1 MQERSMEP
9 AAAERDV
16 HGLVDHLFRH
26 QAARL
31 VSILVRHLGGK
42 HLDLA
47 EEVVQDVLMTAL
59 QHWPFHGVPS
69 NPEGWIM
76 RAARNRAID
85 RLRRDRAFADRMPA
99 LTKALYDEEARYNA
113 DADERVD
120 RLSRKVVP
128 LDEEM
133 CMLFMACHPEL
144 PRDARVAL
152 TLRTV
157 GGFSIAEIARAFLA
171 QEPTIAQRLVRA
183 KQRLRDR
190 AIAFELPGPEDLSE
204 RLDSVL
210 DVLYLMFN
218 EGHTAHAGEALVRR
232 DLCETAIHL
241 CEQLA
246 AYPVT
251 DRPKTHA
258 LLALM
263 LLQAARLP
271 ARTGDAGELSLLDE
285 QDRALWDRELIAR
298 GFAHLELAAQ
308 GEELTTYHLQA
319 GIASCH
325 AQASSAGE
333 TNWARMLDFYDQ
345 LMVVQPSPVAWLNR
359 AVALA
364 RVEGPRAALDSLET
378 VAADPALRRYHL
390 WHAVRG
396 ALAAEIGDVR
406 EAAEQYRAALKC
418 QCTDPE
424 RRFLEMKLAEM
435 ERRSTSQ

>member
-1 MQERSMEP
+1 MTSLPEGER
-9 AAAERDV
+9 AV

-31 VSILVRHLGGK
+31 VSILVRHLGGR

-59 QHWPFHGVPS
+59 QQWPFNGIPDS
-69 NPEGWIM
+69 PEAWLM

-85 RLRRDRAFADRMPA
+85 RLRRDRAFADRVPA
-99 LTKALYDEEARYNA
+99 LTQALDDEESRYNA
-113 DADERVD
+113 VDGAD
-120 RLSRKVVP
+120 RLARAAVP
-128 LDEEM
+128 LDDEV

-144 PRDARVAL
+144 SREARVAL
-152 TLRTV
+152 TLKTV
-157 GGFSIAEIARAFLA
+157 GGLSVTEIARAFLA

-190 AIAFELPGPEDLSE
+190 AIAFELPGPADLSE

-218 EGHTAHAGEALVRR
+218 EGHTAHAGASLVRR
-232 DLCETAIHL
+232 DLCDTAIRL
-241 CEQLA
+241 CGQLA
-246 AYPVT
+246 AHAVT
-251 DRPKTHA
+251 DLPKTHA
-258 LLALM
+258 LLALV

-285 QDRALWDRELIAR
+285 QDRSLWDQELIAR
-298 GFAHLELAAQ
+298 GIYHLDRA
-308 GEELTTYHLQA
+308 GRGDELTSYHLQA

-325 AQASSAGE
+325 AVALTAGE
-333 TNWARMLDFYDQ
+333 TDWVRMLTFYDQ
-345 LMVVQPSPVAWLNR
+345 LMELQPSPVVWLNR

-364 RVEGPRAALDSLET
+364 RIDGPRAALESLEL
-378 VAADPALRRYHL
+378 VEEDPALRRYHL

-396 ALAAEIGDVR
+396 ALAAELGDAG
-406 EAAEQYRAALKC
+406 EAAERYRAALQC
-418 QCTDPE
+418 QCTEPE
-424 RRFLEMKLAEM
+424 RRFLGMRLSEM
-435 ERRSTSQ
+435 ERRSTDS

>member
-1 MQERSMEP
+1 VSTP
-9 AAAERDV
+9 AREV

-31 VSILVRHLGGK
+31 VSILVRHLGGR

-59 QHWPFHGVPS
+59 QQWPFDGVPDK
-69 NPEGWIM
+69 PEAWLM
-76 RAARNRAID
+76 RSARNRAID
-85 RLRRDRAFADRMPA
+85 RLRRDRAFADRVPA
-99 LTKALYDEEARYNA
+99 LTQALHDEEARYNA
-113 DADERVD
+113 VD
-120 RLSRKVVP
+120 RTDQLVRDAVP
-128 LDEEM
+128 LDDEV

-152 TLRTV
+152 TLKTV
-157 GGFSIAEIARAFLA
+157 GGFSVPEIARGFLA
-171 QEPTIAQRLVRA
+171 QESTIAQRLVRA

-190 AIAFELPGPEDLSE
+190 AIAFDLPGPADLSE

-232 DLCETAIHL
+232 DLCDTAIRL
-241 CEQLA
+241 CGQLA
-246 AYPVT
+246 AHPVT
-251 DRPKTHA
+251 DLPKTHA

-271 ARTGDAGELSLLDE
+271 ARTDQAGELFLLDE
-285 QDRALWDRELIAR
+285 QDRSLWDQRLIAR
-298 GFAHLELAAQ
+298 GFYHLDRA
-308 GEELTTYHLQA
+308 GRGDELTTYHLQA

-325 AQASSAGE
+325 AVASKAGE
-333 TNWARMLDFYDQ
+333 TDWDRMLEFYDQ
-345 LMVVQPSPVAWLNR
+345 LMVVQPSPVVWLNR

-364 RVEGPRAALDSLET
+364 RVEGPRAALESLET
-378 VAADPALRRYHL
+378 LTEDPALRRYHL

-396 ALAAEIGDVR
+396 ALAAELGDTR
-406 EAAEQYRAALKC
+406 EAAERYRAALQC
-418 QCTDPE
+418 QCTEPE
-424 RRFLEMKLAEM
+424 RRFLGLRLAEM
-435 ERRSTSQ
+435 ERRSTD

>member
-1 MQERSMEP
+1 MQTDDQR
-9 AAAERDV
+9 AV

-31 VSILVRHLGGK
+31 VSILVRHLGSR

-47 EEVVQDVLMTAL
+47 EEVVQDVLTTAL
-59 QHWPFHGVPS
+59 QQWPFQGVPA

-76 RAARNRAID
+76 RAARNRAVD
-85 RLRRDRAFADRMPA
+85 RLRRDRAFAERVPA
-99 LTKALYDEEARYNA
+99 LTQALQDEEARYHA
-113 DADERVD
+113 RDEAD
-120 RLSRKVVP
+120 RLIQRSVP
-128 LDEEM
+128 LDEEV
-133 CMLFMACHPEL
+133 CMLFMACHPDL

-152 TLRTV
+152 TLKTV
-157 GGFSIAEIARAFLA
+157 GGFSVPEIARAFLA

-190 AIAFELPGPEDLSE
+190 AIAFDLPAASDLSE

-232 DLCETAIHL
+232 DLCDTAIHL
-241 CEQLA
+241 CAQLA
-246 AYPVT
+246 AHPVT
-251 DRPKTHA
+251 DLPKTHA

-271 ARTGDAGELSLLDE
+271 ARTGDAGELSLLDA
-285 QDRALWDRELIAR
+285 QDRARWDQGLIAR
-298 GFAHLELAAQ
+298 GFHHLDRA
-308 GEELTTYHLQA
+308 GRGDELTTYHLQA

-325 AQASSAGE
+325 AVASSAGE
-333 TNWARMLDFYDQ
+333 TDWARMLEFYDQ
-345 LMVVQPSPVAWLNR
+345 LMAVQPSPVVWLNR

-364 RVEGPRAALDSLET
+364 RVEGPRAALESLE
-378 VAADPALRRYHL
+378 ALAEDPALRRYHL

-396 ALAAEIGDVR
+396 ALSAELGDVR
-406 EAAEQYRAALKC
+406 EAAERYRAALQC
-418 QCTDPE
+418 QCTEPE
-424 RRFLEMKLAEM
+424 RRFLGTRLDEM
-435 ERRSTSQ
+435 ERRAKESGDASD